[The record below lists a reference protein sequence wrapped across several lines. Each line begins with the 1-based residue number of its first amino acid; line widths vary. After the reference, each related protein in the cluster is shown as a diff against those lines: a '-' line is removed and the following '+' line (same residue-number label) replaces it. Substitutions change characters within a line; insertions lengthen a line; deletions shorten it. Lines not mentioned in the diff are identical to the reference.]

1 MVDQNK
7 TEPTGLKMP
16 SIIQL
21 KTRQLQIKIRK
32 ISS

>member
-7 TEPTGLKMP
+7 REQTGLQIP

-21 KTRQLQIKIRK
+21 KTRQL
-32 ISS
+32 

>member
-7 TEPTGLKMP
+7 TEQEIGLKIP

-21 KTRQLQIKIRK
+21 KTCQFKLKTW
-32 ISS
+32 

>member
-7 TEPTGLKMP
+7 TEQTVLKIP

-21 KTRQLQIKIRK
+21 KPA
-32 ISS
+32 SSN